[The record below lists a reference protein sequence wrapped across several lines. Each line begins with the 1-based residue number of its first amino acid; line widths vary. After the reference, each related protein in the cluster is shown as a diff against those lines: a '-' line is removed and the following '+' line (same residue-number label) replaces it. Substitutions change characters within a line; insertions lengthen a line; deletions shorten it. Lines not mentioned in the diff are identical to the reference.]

1 MNTLIGVIGGTP
13 IDSNMGVEFLKNR
26 GYKSIALPISKNAKE
41 QSRMQILS
49 KEELYKQ
56 VLKVAKRGKDLGV
69 NSLFVY
75 CNSLSAAVDMD
86 KIEEEVKVK
95 LVTPFVAYEKI
106 GKNSKSILVLAAN
119 GQSCAKIESLLEASN
134 NKLEI
139 WSMSALPLV
148 EKIEENVGARKVFDD
163 LNIEYILRWAEK
175 NMVENIVLACTHFP
189 YIKDIL
195 EGNTSINIIDP
206 GEIMIESLFA

>member
-13 IDSNMGVEFLKNR
+13 IDSSMGVEFLAKK
-26 GYKSIALPISKNAKE
+26 GYRSIALPISKNAKE

-49 KEELYKQ
+49 KEELYGQ
-56 VLKVAKRGKDLGV
+56 VLKVAEEGKNRGV

-86 KIEEEVKVK
+86 KIEEEAKIKV
-95 LVTPFVAYEKI
+95 VTPFVAYEKI
-106 GKNSKSILVLAAN
+106 GERSKSLLVLAAN

-134 NKLEI
+134 KNLEI

-148 EKIEENVGARKVFDD
+148 EKIEENIGAKKVFDD
-163 LNIEYILRWAEK
+163 LNIEYILRWAES
-175 NMVENIVLACTHFP
+175 NRVENIVLACTHFP
-189 YIKDIL
+189 YLKDIL
-195 EGNTSINIIDP
+195 EKTTSINIIDP
-206 GEIMIESLFA
+206 GEIMLESLFA